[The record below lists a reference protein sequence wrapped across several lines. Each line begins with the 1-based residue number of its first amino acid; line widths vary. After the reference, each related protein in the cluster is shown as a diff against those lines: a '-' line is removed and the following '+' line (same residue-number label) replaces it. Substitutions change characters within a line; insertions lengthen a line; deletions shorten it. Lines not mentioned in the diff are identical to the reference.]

1 MFGWQEFQT
10 MRKSTQ
16 LHVCVIGAL
25 LSMTLPTTPVSAAE
39 HSSANAAVE
48 RLTFPEPI
56 AAATPKVTYAAGP
69 AQAPV
74 ALPTP
79 HFTGFTAV
87 AAMAAMLACRKR
99 IFRLVYR

>member
-1 MFGWQEFQT
+1 

-16 LHVCVIGAL
+16 LHVCVTAAL
-25 LSMTLPTTPVSAAE
+25 LSMILTKTTVRAAE
-39 HSSANAAVE
+39 HSSATTAVE
-48 RLTFPEPI
+48 RLTFPEPV
-56 AAATPKVTYAAGP
+56 ASATPKVTYAAGP

-87 AAMAAMLACRKR
+87 AAMTAMLACRKR
-99 IFRLVYR
+99 IFRLVSR